1 MKKQSDFRAA
11 FPALVKRNVT
21 LFFKDKGT
29 FFTSLITPIIL
40 LVLYATFLYDVYK
53 SSFLTAFQGMQ
64 IEEELLNGLVGGLL
78 LSSLLAVSTVT
89 VSFCANLFI
98 VQDKITGA
106 RADFNVSPVKSP
118 TLYFSY
124 YTATLINGLI
134 ISLVATLAGFVY
146 LAFVGWYLSVLDI
159 LALFLDVFLLT
170 SFGTAL
176 SSLICAPLKSQGQL
190 SAVGTIVSAGY
201 GFICGAYMPISQF
214 SKGLQTVLS
223 FFPGTY
229 GTSLVRNHALSGVFL
244 ELENKKLPAEV
255 ITELKKLADCELQF
269 FGASVEVWQSYVVI
283 IGAILLLIGGFIAYA
298 VLSSRKKT
306 KRENQKG
313 RGQVCVETQK
323 LPK

>member
-106 RADFNVSPVKSP
+106 RADFNVSPVKSS

-244 ELENKKLPAEV
+244 ELENKKVPAEV

-283 IGAILLLIGGFIAYA
+283 IGAVLLLIGGFIAYA
-298 VLSSRKKT
+298 VLSSRKKS

-313 RGQVCVETQK
+313 
-323 LPK
+323 